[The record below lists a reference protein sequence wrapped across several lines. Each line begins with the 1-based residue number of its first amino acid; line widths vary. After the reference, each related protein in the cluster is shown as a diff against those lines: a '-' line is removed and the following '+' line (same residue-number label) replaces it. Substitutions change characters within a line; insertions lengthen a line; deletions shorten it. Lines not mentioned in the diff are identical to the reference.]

1 MTAQPHDIPPAIV
14 VDTEP
19 VKDVKELEER
29 LAHYHPEHHHFYE
42 TKHHVGKRIGRIVI
56 AGTGFMAD
64 SYDLLYVYVNCA
76 CICDVLPP

>member
-19 VKDVKELEER
+19 LPKDVKELEDR
-29 LAHYHPEHHHFYE
+29 LAHYHPEHHHFYDE
-42 TKHHVGKRIGRIVI
+42 NKHHVGRRIGRIVI

-64 SYDLLYVYVNCA
+64 SYDLL
-76 CICDVLPP
+76 